1 MQSARRRLYIIYFP
15 IAFLSVETPK
25 VNTNNA
31 ATKTHSAAAAMLLI
45 CLNGAFPF
53 EFTQLGTHEQNTLKR
68 EHKNAVH
75 THRETECALRGL
87 WAFKFKSWAALGR
100 RKRIIK

>member
-1 MQSARRRLYIIYFP
+1 MKRQK
-15 IAFLSVETPK
+15 LSP
-25 VNTNNA
+25 
-31 ATKTHSAAAAMLLI
+31 AMLLI

-53 EFTQLGTHEQNTLKR
+53 EFTYTHEQNTLKR

-75 THRETECALRGL
+75 TQTERDAECALERPMGIQIQKL
-87 WAFKFKSWAALGR
+87 GRSRGR